1 MKKSPKLPKERH
13 LFFHPDLG
21 STQRMKTESGKF
33 VNSNYMALK
42 ENDQKAKSR
51 GMTYLGELKKI
62 QFSGFNSLK

>member
-1 MKKSPKLPKERH
+1 MVKKQYKLPKERH

-42 ENDQKAKSR
+42 PNDQKAKTR
-51 GMTYLGELKKI
+51 GMTYLGELKKDTI
-62 QFSGFNSLK
+62 FRV